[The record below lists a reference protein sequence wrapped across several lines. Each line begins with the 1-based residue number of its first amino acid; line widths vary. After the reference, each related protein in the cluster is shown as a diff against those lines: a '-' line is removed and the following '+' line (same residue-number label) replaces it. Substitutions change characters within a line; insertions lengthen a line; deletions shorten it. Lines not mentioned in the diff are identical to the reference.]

1 MNQEDFR
8 KKAAA
13 NLKKTFELIEVTK
26 KLNIGE
32 DARKNPDLSNEE
44 LNRRFYRRMVY
55 MKDLESR
62 KYAGSNT

>member
-1 MNQEDFR
+1 MIKR
-8 KKAAA
+8 KAAA

-32 DARKNPDLSNEE
+32 DARKNPGLSNEE
-44 LNRRFYRRMVY
+44 LNRRFCRRMVY
-55 MKDLESR
+55 MKDRESR